1 MQKHLLQKIAA
12 ILLVF
17 IVVFSG
23 FTTVF
28 AADTEDQTLA
38 KIQEKGVL
46 TVGLSADYP
55 PYEFHQTID
64 GKDKVV
70 GFDVS
75 IAEKIAK
82 DLDVKLEIKEMN
94 FDSLLGSLKTG
105 KIDMIISGM
114 SPTPERQ
121 KKWISLIHTCSFS
134 NVL

>member
-1 MQKHLLQKIAA
+1 MQKHLLQKFAA

-23 FTTVF
+23 FTSVF

-82 DLDVKLEIKEMN
+82 DLDV
-94 FDSLLGSLKTG
+94 
-105 KIDMIISGM
+105 
-114 SPTPERQ
+114 
-121 KKWISLIHTCSFS
+121 
-134 NVL
+134 